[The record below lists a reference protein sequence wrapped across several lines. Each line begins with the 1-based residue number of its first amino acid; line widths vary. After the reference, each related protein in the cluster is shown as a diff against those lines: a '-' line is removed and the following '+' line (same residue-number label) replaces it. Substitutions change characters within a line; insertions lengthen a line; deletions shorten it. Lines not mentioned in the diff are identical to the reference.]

1 MRCICSVGSGHFAV
15 HLNQNR
21 SFFAVEKKDDADL
34 PSIDWGRADML
45 IELAL
50 NEDLD
55 TVGDVTTNSVIPE
68 DMEGRAVLRCKTDGT
83 VVAGLAVAE
92 RVFKLVEPRL
102 EFKTFLDDGELCNA
116 GDEIAAVE
124 GPVRGILTG
133 ERTALNF
140 LQRLSG
146 IATTTNRYAK
156 ALEGSKTQ
164 LLDTRKTTPGYRNLE
179 KYAVAVGGGSNH
191 RMGLFDRVM
200 IKDNHRELAALGGGE
215 NAIAWAVAQAR
226 AQYPELEIE
235 VEADTVEEAAQ
246 AAEAGV
252 EYILL
257 DNMSNEEMAEAV
269 KVIAGRS
276 KTEASGGITIERLPE
291 IGKIGVDFVSSGALT
306 HSVKAADIS
315 LDIEM

>member
-1 MRCICSVGSGHFAV
+1 MERK
-15 HLNQNR
+15 
-21 SFFAVEKKDDADL
+21 EDADL

-68 DMEGRAVLRCKTDGT
+68 DMESRAVLRCKTDGT
-83 VVAGLAVAE
+83 VVAGLPIAE

-102 EFKTFLDDGELCNA
+102 EFKAILEDGEVCNA
-116 GDEIAAVE
+116 GDEIASVE

-146 IATTTNRYAK
+146 IATTTRKYVQ
-156 ALEGSKTQ
+156 ALAGSKTV

-179 KYAVAVGGGSNH
+179 KYAVAVGGGANH

-200 IKDNHRELAALGGGE
+200 IKDNHRELAALGGGD
-215 NAIAWAVAQAR
+215 NAIAWAVKQAR
-226 AQYPELEIE
+226 SRHPELEIE

-246 AAEAGV
+246 AADAGV

-257 DNMSNEEMAEAV
+257 DNMSNEMMAEAV
-269 KVIAGRS
+269 KIIAGRA

-291 IGKIGVDFVSSGALT
+291 IGRLGVDFVSSGALT

-315 LDIEM
+315 LDIEA